1 VESVEE
7 LTGLTMDYWAMTG
20 FASFEEMVD
29 GVDGLV
35 VDVPFA
41 MSDEASRAFFEPGVQ
56 TLDGDNALAFARNR
70 HDLPSG
76 DFGRSEDQGLLMVS
90 ALAQL
95 KKEFN
100 QDPARLLA
108 WVASFVRHGTT
119 TLSLDEVLDL
129 AFTGTTINAN
139 KVVNAVLPGGSGMV
153 NGLSVVTLNQET
165 LDAIT
170 KDLADD
176 GILKKANVPPS
187 PNESLLGG

>member
-1 VESVEE
+1 
-7 LTGLTMDYWAMTG
+7 
-20 FASFEEMVD
+20 MVD
-29 GVDGLV
+29 DVDGLV

-119 TLSLDEVLDL
+119 SLSLDEVLDL

-139 KVVNAVLPGGSGMV
+139 KVVNAVLPGATGMV
-153 NGLSVVTLNQET
+153 GATSVVTLDEAT
-165 LDAIT
+165 LDTIS

-176 GILKKANVPPS
+176 GILKKPNVPPS